1 MMQLRPD
8 ALLAIAAMTV
18 ATYALRA
25 GGLLLADKLPRE
37 GRWERALASLPGAVL
52 VAIVVPSVIGF
63 GPLGLVAA
71 AAVTLVAV
79 KVGNL
84 IAAMGI
90 GVAII
95 AVGRMA
101 GLA

>member
-1 MMQLRPD
+1 MRMRPD
-8 ALLAIAAMTV
+8 ALAAIAGMAI
-18 ATYALRA
+18 ATYALRV

-52 VAIVVPSVIGF
+52 VAIVVPNVIGF
-63 GPLGLVAA
+63 GPLGFVAA

-84 IAAMGI
+84 IAAMAV
-90 GVAII
+90 GVLII
-95 AVGRMA
+95 ALGRMA